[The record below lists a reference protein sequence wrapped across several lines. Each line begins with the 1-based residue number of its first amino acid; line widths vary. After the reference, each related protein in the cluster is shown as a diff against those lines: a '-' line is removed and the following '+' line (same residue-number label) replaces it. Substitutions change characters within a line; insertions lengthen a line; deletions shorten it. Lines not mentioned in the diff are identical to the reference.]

1 MADRRQWG
9 LVVSRLAV
17 KALFSRCGWLLL
29 VGLTWPVASFAQSAP
44 ADTVRVE
51 REVVASSE
59 RAAVVYG
66 AADVALQLVFD
77 APLQRTD
84 GGVVVVLPG
93 MDVRPHPFLSN
104 ALIITPSK
112 LLSERSVVPL
122 RVPLANG
129 VAALT
134 LTFNPERADH
144 VLRVLRRP
152 AIQNAGA
159 GPPLAEIE
167 ALLRFTAQAV
177 LGDMTCREVKSPLP
191 QPEKVAQV
199 LVSGNQVMVCLLGAY
214 EYIQVRRQRPGCV
227 PDQAQLRRGNQAFE
241 TLLLDPAGSCANGT
255 CQTLVVHAPPAG
267 VDELELELLAADGT
281 VCERYSG
288 VKLQPGGVP

>member
-1 MADRRQWG
+1 
-9 LVVSRLAV
+9 V
-17 KALFSRCGWLLL
+17 KVPFSHCGWLLL
-29 VGLTWPVASFAQSAP
+29 VGLTWPLTSLAQSAP
-44 ADTVRVE
+44 ADAVRVE

-77 APLQRTD
+77 APLERTD

-112 LLSERSVVPL
+112 LLSERSTVPL

-134 LTFNPERADH
+134 LTFNPERTDH
-144 VLRVLRRP
+144 ILRVLRRP
-152 AIQNAGA
+152 EIVDAGA

-167 ALLRFTAQAV
+167 APLRFTAQAV
-177 LGDMTCREVKSPLP
+177 LGDMTCREVKPPLP
-191 QPEKVAQV
+191 QPEKIAQGPM
-199 LVSGNQVMVCLLGAY
+199 SGHHVVVCFLDAY
-214 EYIQVRRQRPGCV
+214 EYIQVRRQHPGCV
-227 PDQAQLRRGNQAFE
+227 PDQAQLRRGNQAIAA
-241 TLLLDPAGSCANGT
+241 LLLEPAGPCATGT
-255 CQTLVVHAPPAG
+255 CQTLVVHAPPTG
-267 VDELELELLAADGT
+267 VSEFELELLAADGS
-281 VCERYSG
+281 VCERYSR
-288 VKLQPGGVP
+288 VELQPGGVP